1 QLIEAYGAVEDV
13 LAHADEVPNKRARQ
27 ALKEYA
33 DDVRL
38 SKELVTIRRDLP
50 IELDMEALAVKE
62 PDRDRL
68 REVFLEL
75 EFHSLVR
82 DYAAPEPAAGR
93 VAAEY
98 RLVETAAE
106 AAELAGRARREG
118 RVSLDTEATSLDP
131 IRADLVGMSLA
142 FAPGEAYYLPF
153 AHRRPGELEL
163 DDRRLFNLPRSE
175 ERRVGRESGA
185 RRWGQREQRK

>member
-1 QLIEAYGAVEDV
+1 
-13 LAHADEVPNKRARQ
+13 RARE
-27 ALKEYA
+27 ALKEHA

-50 IELDMEALAVKE
+50 IELDMHALEVKE

-68 REVFLEL
+68 RDVFLEL

-82 DYAAPEPAAGR
+82 DYAAPEL
-93 VAAEY
+93 AAERVEVRY

-106 AAELAGRARREG
+106 AAALAERARDEG

-131 IRADLVGMSLA
+131 IRADLVGISLA
-142 FAPGEAYYLPF
+142 F
-153 AHRRPGELEL
+153 
-163 DDRRLFNLPRSE
+163 
-175 ERRVGRESGA
+175 
-185 RRWGQREQRK
+185 